1 MSHSTPLVPGVFYHI
16 YNRGNNGENIFIE
29 ARNYA
34 YFMRLYGKYISPVAE
49 TYAYCLLRNHFHL
62 MVRINDCQ
70 FSDDRQSSKDW
81 RSFAPSRAFSNLFS
95 TYTKAINKAY
105 QRTGSLFEKPFKRKP
120 ITNERYY
127 KALVAYIHQNPQM
140 HGLVDD
146 FRDWP
151 YSSYRAMIS
160 REPTQLAREV
170 SLAWFDDSRGLVQDH
185 DTITSFKEVGDLIDD
200 E

>member
-1 MSHSTPLVPGVFYHI
+1 
-16 YNRGNNGENIFIE
+16 
-29 ARNYA
+29 
-34 YFMRLYGKYISPVAE
+34 
-49 TYAYCLLRNHFHL
+49 
-62 MVRINDCQ
+62 
-70 FSDDRQSSKDW
+70 
-81 RSFAPSRAFSNLFS
+81 
-95 TYTKAINKAY
+95 
-105 QRTGSLFEKPFKRKP
+105 
-120 ITNERYY
+120 
-127 KALVAYIHQNPQM
+127 M

>member
-1 MSHSTPLVPGVFYHI
+1 MSQIKPLVPGVFYHI

-34 YFMRLYGKYISPVAE
+34 YFMKLYGKYVSPVAE

-70 FSDDRQSSKDW
+70 SSEDWQSS
-81 RSFAPSRAFSNLFS
+81 SRAFSNLFS

-140 HGLVDD
+140 HDLIND

-151 YSSYRAMIS
+151 FSSYQAMIS

-170 SLAWFDDSRGLVQDH
+170 TLAWFDGSRGLVKSH
-185 DTITSFKEVGDLIDD
+185 ETITSFKEVGDLIDD

>member
-16 YNRGNNGENIFIE
+16 YNRGNNGEDIFIE
-29 ARNYA
+29 ERNYA
-34 YFMRLYGKYISPVAE
+34 YFMKLYGKYVSPVAE

-70 FSDDRQSSKDW
+70 SSEDWQSFS
-81 RSFAPSRAFSNLFS
+81 PSRAFSNLFS

-120 ITNERYY
+120 VTEDSYF
-127 KALVAYIHQNPQM
+127 KALVAYIHQNPRM
-140 HGLVDD
+140 HGLIDD

-151 YSSYRAMIS
+151 YSSYQAMIS

-170 SLAWFDDSRGLVQDH
+170 TLSWFDSSSGMVQYH
-185 DTITSFKEVGDLIDD
+185 ETITSFKEVGDIIDD